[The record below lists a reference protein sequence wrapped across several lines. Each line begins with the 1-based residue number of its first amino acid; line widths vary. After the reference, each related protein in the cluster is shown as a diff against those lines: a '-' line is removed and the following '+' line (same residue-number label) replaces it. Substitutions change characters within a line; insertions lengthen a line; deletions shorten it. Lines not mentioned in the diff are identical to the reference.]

1 MNLNN
6 KKHPGGCFLLSYGI
20 KNRSAS
26 KEQTCSWL
34 GRRDFRIAS
43 LTGLLPSAENIAPV
57 AYIFGTSGTDPVG
70 PHPRHIKKSLPKT
83 GKDFF
88 GWGGGIR
95 THEMQESKS
104 CALPL
109 GDAPICNYSK
119 NAHSFYTMGVRLFI
133 WGGGWDSNPRS
144 SEPQSD
150 ALGQLRY
157 IHHIG
162 KLS

>member
-1 MNLNN
+1 MNL
-6 KKHPGGCFLLSYGI
+6 
-20 KNRSAS
+20 
-26 KEQTCSWL
+26 
-34 GRRDFRIAS
+34 
-43 LTGLLPSAENIAPV
+43 
-57 AYIFGTSGTDPVG
+57 
-70 PHPRHIKKSLPKT
+70 
-83 GKDFF
+83 FF

-109 GDAPICNYSK
+109 GDAPILDYSK
-119 NAHSFYTMGVRLFI
+119 NAHSFYTMGESRFI

-157 IHHIG
+157 IHHIWQPKAALARREG
-162 KLS
+162 LEPPALCLEGRCSIQLS